1 MNPNSDLSNFTP
13 IPTKATKAPPTAVQ
27 IAQMASGTFAT
38 GDKKFDKPRSPKAH
52 TRTLPRVK
60 PSQGP

>member
-38 GDKKFDKPRSPKAH
+38 GEKKHDKPQSPKADAKS
-52 TRTLPRVK
+52 LPKVK
-60 PSQGP
+60 Q